1 MKRYEITYKH
11 SDMPKQHLGKTT
23 KWASD
28 EKKALSLLC
37 IRKPDKAGY
46 CITKKGAR
54 LQILSVKCT

>member
-1 MKRYEITYKH
+1 
-11 SDMPKQHLGKTT
+11 MPKQHLGKTT